1 MSSELRRRMEEAAA
15 AIRRRTAFVPK
26 LAVILGS
33 GLGALADH
41 VQAEAVVPYP
51 EIPHFPSPTVAG
63 HAGRLVL
70 GWLEGKPAAVLQ
82 GRAHLYEGY
91 TAQEVVFPVRVLYAL
106 GCRVLVVS
114 NAAGGLNRE
123 WKAGDLMVITDHI
136 NFQGTNPLLGPN
148 DDSLGPRFPDM
159 SRPYDPELVEL
170 AERCAVEERVVLRR
184 GVYVAVLGP
193 SYETAA
199 ELRMLRALGADAVGM
214 STVPEVIAARH
225 LGMRVLGLS
234 AITDLATGEVVQPVS
249 HEEVLRVAR
258 ELEPRFVRLVRR
270 IVREMPV

>member
-1 MSSELRRRMEEAAA
+1 MTSELRRKMEEAAA
-15 AIRRRTAFVPK
+15 AVRRRVPFEPK
-26 LAVILGS
+26 LAVVLGS

-41 VQAEAVVPYP
+41 IEAVGSIPYT
-51 EIPHFPSPTVAG
+51 EIPHFPAPTVAG

-70 GWLEGKPAAVLQ
+70 GWLEGKPVAVLQ
-82 GRAHLYEGY
+82 GRVHLYEGY
-91 TAQEVVFPVRVLYAL
+91 TPQEVVFPVRVLYAL
-106 GCRVLVVS
+106 GCRTLLVS

-123 WKAGDLMVITDHI
+123 WRAGDLMVIADHI
-136 NFQGTNPLLGPN
+136 NFQGTNPLVGPN

-170 AERCAVEERVVLRR
+170 AERCAVEEHVLLRR

-199 ELRMLRALGADAVGM
+199 ELRMLRDFGADAVGM

-225 LGMRVLGLS
+225 LGMRVLGLA
-234 AITDLATGEVVQPVS
+234 AITDLATGEAVQPVT

-270 IVREMPV
+270 IVRELPS

>member
-1 MSSELRRRMEEAAA
+1 VELRRRMEEAAEA
-15 AIRRRTAFVPK
+15 VRARVGLEPK
-26 LAVILGS
+26 LALILGS
-33 GLGALADH
+33 GLGSLADH
-41 VQAEAVVPYP
+41 IEEAAAVPYAD
-51 EIPHFPSPTVAG
+51 IPHFPTSTVAG

-70 GWLEGKPAAVLQ
+70 GWLEGKPVAAMQ
-82 GRAHLYEGY
+82 GRVHLYEGY
-91 TAQEVVFPVRVLYAL
+91 TAQEVAFPVRVLFAL
-106 GCRVLVVS
+106 GCRALLVS

-123 WKAGDLMVITDHI
+123 WRAGDLMVITDHI
-136 NFQGTNPLLGPN
+136 NFQGANPLVGPN
-148 DDSLGPRFPDM
+148 DDTLGPRFPDM
-159 SRPYDPELVEL
+159 SRPYDRELVDL

-225 LGMRVLGLS
+225 LGMRVLGLT
-234 AITDLATGEVVQPVS
+234 AITDMATGELVQPVT

-270 IVREMPV
+270 IVREMEL

>member
-1 MSSELRRRMEEAAA
+1 MAVELRERMEQAAA
-15 AIRRRTAFVPK
+15 AVRARIDFNPK
-26 LAVILGS
+26 LAIVLGS

-41 VQAEAVVPYP
+41 IQDPVAVPYT
-51 EIPHFPSPTVAG
+51 EIPHFPTSTVAG

-70 GWLEGKPAAVLQ
+70 GWLEGKPVAAMQ
-82 GRAHLYEGY
+82 GRVHLYEGY
-91 TAQEVVFPVRVLYAL
+91 SAQEVVFPIRVLFGL
-106 GCRVLVVS
+106 GCRTLIVS

-123 WKAGDLMVITDHI
+123 WRAGDLMVITDHI
-136 NFQGTNPLLGPN
+136 NFQGTNPLVGPN
-148 DDSLGPRFPDM
+148 DDTLGPRFPDM

-170 AERCAVEERVVLRR
+170 AERCALEERVVLRR

-199 ELRMLRALGADAVGM
+199 ELRMLRAWGADAVGM

-225 LGMRVLGLS
+225 LGMRVLGLT
-234 AITDLATGEVVQPVS
+234 AITDLATGEVVQPVT

-270 IVREMPV
+270 IVREMEL

>member
-1 MSSELRRRMEEAAA
+1 MSSEWRERMEEAAA
-15 AIRRRTAFVPK
+15 AVRARVTFEPRLGMV
-26 LAVILGS
+26 LGS

-41 VQAEAVVPYP
+41 VEAAGSVAYSD
-51 EIPHFPSPTVAG
+51 IPHFPTATVPG
-63 HAGRLVL
+63 HAGRLLL
-70 GWLEGKPAAVLQ
+70 GWLEGKPVATLQ
-82 GRAHLYEGY
+82 GRVHLYEGY
-91 TAQEVVFPVRVLYAL
+91 TAHQVVFPIRVLYAL
-106 GCRVLVVS
+106 GCRTLLVS
-114 NAAGGLNRE
+114 CAAGGLNRE
-123 WKAGDLMVITDHI
+123 WRAGDLMVITDHI
-136 NFQGTNPLLGPN
+136 NFQGTNPLVGPN
-148 DDSLGPRFPDM
+148 DETLGPRFPDM
-159 SRPYDPELVEL
+159 SRPYDRQLVEL

-225 LGMRVLGLS
+225 MGMRVLGIA
-234 AITDLATGEVVQPVS
+234 AITDMATGEVVQPVT

-270 IVREMPV
+270 IVREMDL